1 MAVLKRNKTKEEEL
15 IMRITK
21 RVLIFRLVIAF
32 VALLLVGGPA
42 FANIT
47 ELQLGTV
54 DLTSNRTEVDLEGT
68 VVCDATTDTGTG
80 TATIYQVH
88 GRLLN
93 IGLGT
98 ISFDCSAGTWS
109 ATVLAIPG
117 LKFQPGPATL
127 VVDATTTDVTGPIG
141 TPVNFGAKVNLH

>member
-1 MAVLKRNKTKEEEL
+1 
-15 IMRITK
+15 MRMIN
-21 RVLIFRLVIAF
+21 RLFLFQLMIAF
-32 VALLLVGGPA
+32 AAVLLVGGPA
-42 FANIT
+42 FAVIT

-98 ISFDCSAGTWS
+98 ISVDCSAGTWS

-127 VVDATTTDVTGPIG
+127 VVDATATVNDVPTG

>member
-1 MAVLKRNKTKEEEL
+1 
-15 IMRITK
+15 MRITK

-93 IGLGT
+93 IGLGN

-127 VVDATTTDVTGPIG
+127 VVDATTTDLSGPIDI
-141 TPVNFGAKVNLH
+141 PVNFGAKVNLH